1 MRHRVGQIFL
11 LIGTTGLVA
20 SGSGQELDQ
29 DDSPDYSTIFQQF
42 LLQKIKEGDVW
53 SNADYDNSE
62 FPLRARQEDLEKAT
76 QIDEDLED
84 EDDDNVTET
93 VINEAPYQMTSENGE
108 ISANIRLQQ
117 VFGSDLLTLLCR
129 VTADDDSDLFSDKN
143 CLPEVYLVAGQSDC
157 ENLPQEFSAKK
168 LADLHGSGDGRV
180 NIDARWT
187 ELPGKCLALL
197 TRRECDAVDDD
208 GSGDG
213 LGIVVDVDKI
223 PRQLRAVENII
234 SAAGFGRTY
243 NTLSLSSF
251 NLISSATSS
260 VFSISKPG
268 IASLGLSG
276 AVPVNVV
283 ATKYDKFSTLPYLQ
297 LTGWTAADAFLMVLF
312 MMAAYLG
319 YAYITAGLVSI
330 EPLRQRFF
338 NQAQLRR
345 VDAINDGLSV
355 ILETYLMSLS
365 SPWRKIASN
374 IDRRLLR
381 RQYKPEK
388 NKFLSKID
396 KIEFYDPLEGY

>member
-157 ENLPQEFSAKK
+157 ENLPQVRKIKVFIQNIFETSFYKKKETRLPASRSSSIGPEGCFS
-168 LADLHGSGDGRV
+168 
-180 NIDARWT
+180 
-187 ELPGKCLALL
+187 
-197 TRRECDAVDDD
+197 
-208 GSGDG
+208 
-213 LGIVVDVDKI
+213 
-223 PRQLRAVENII
+223 
-234 SAAGFGRTY
+234 
-243 NTLSLSSF
+243 
-251 NLISSATSS
+251 
-260 VFSISKPG
+260 FSILRLRSKKG
-268 IASLGLSG
+268 GSFD
-276 AVPVNVV
+276 
-283 ATKYDKFSTLPYLQ
+283 TK
-297 LTGWTAADAFLMVLF
+297 
-312 MMAAYLG
+312 
-319 YAYITAGLVSI
+319 
-330 EPLRQRFF
+330 
-338 NQAQLRR
+338 
-345 VDAINDGLSV
+345 
-355 ILETYLMSLS
+355 
-365 SPWRKIASN
+365 
-374 IDRRLLR
+374 
-381 RQYKPEK
+381 
-388 NKFLSKID
+388 
-396 KIEFYDPLEGY
+396 